1 MICTW
6 MILYTESPIDSAKK
20 LLELIESVKL
30 LDTKCIVFLYTNN
43 ETSEIMYK
51 HIVIIILYKCIV
63 VTILQYISISYQLVI
78 YLQLTLMSYVNYI

>member
-1 MICTW
+1 

-30 LDTKCIVFLYTNN
+30 LDTKSVVFIYPNN

-51 HIVIIILYKCIV
+51 YIVIIIL
-63 VTILQYISISYQLVI
+63 
-78 YLQLTLMSYVNYI
+78 

>member
-6 MILYTESPIDSAKK
+6 MILYTESPIDSTKK

-30 LDTKCIVFLYTNN
+30 LDTKSVVFLYPNN

-51 HIVIIILYKCIV
+51 CIVIIIL
-63 VTILQYISISYQLVI
+63 
-78 YLQLTLMSYVNYI
+78 

>member
-51 HIVIIILYKCIV
+51 HIVIIILYCM
-63 VTILQYISISYQLVI
+63 QISSHYVI
-78 YLQLTLMSYVNYI
+78 YLKLM